1 MSTKLPRSR
10 VVVSIAAILLA
21 AFALVWTAV
30 QSERQGAQIEAL
42 YAALGDEQSAAEQ
55 RGEEPVAPPPEDLIE
70 DPEYDE
76 PETPAPKGPTDAQVY
91 AAVQSYFEAN
101 PVTVEGPSA
110 AEIAAAVADYLAEFP
125 PGPTPEQ
132 VSTAVAE
139 YLTAHPP
146 APGEDGEDGAS
157 GPPGPPGAQGDPGRP
172 PTAEEVAAE
181 VQNYMIEH
189 PLPVCPEGAA
199 PEAHTVVTDS
209 GPVDAVI
216 CVANQPTD

>member
-1 MSTKLPRSR
+1 MSTRLPRSR
-10 VVVSIAAILLA
+10 IVVSIAAILLA

-30 QSERQGAQIEAL
+30 QSERQGSQIEAL

-76 PETPAPKGPTDAQVY
+76 PATPEPRGPTDAQVY
-91 AAVQSYFEAN
+91 EAVQAYFEAH
-101 PVTVEGPSA
+101 PVTADGPSA

-125 PGPTPEQ
+125 PGPTAEQ
-132 VSTAVAE
+132 VSTAVAA
-139 YLTAHPP
+139 YLTANPP
-146 APGEDGEDGAS
+146 APGEDGQVGAS
-157 GPPGPPGAQGDPGRP
+157 GPPGPAGEQGAPGRA
-172 PTAEEVAAE
+172 PTPEEIAAE
-181 VQNYMIEH
+181 VQDYMTEH

-199 PEAHTVVTDS
+199 PEAHTIVTAE

-216 CVANQPTD
+216 CVAA